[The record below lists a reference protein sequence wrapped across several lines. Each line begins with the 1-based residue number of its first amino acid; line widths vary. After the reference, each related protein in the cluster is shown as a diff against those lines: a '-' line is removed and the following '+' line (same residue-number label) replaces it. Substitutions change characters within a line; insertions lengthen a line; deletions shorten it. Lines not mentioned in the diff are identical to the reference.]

1 MKKTVQRYL
10 KIVAFSMAF
19 FTANSQAQ
27 SVQVISNPNSGHP
40 LMATTFNNNLYYFV
54 NNLNSANQLAK
65 FDGSSYSPISNPD
78 NAGQYQGVYSTYGS
92 QVYGGNLYFQ
102 YTNSS
107 NVYQLAKYDGSS
119 ISLISNPDNAG
130 QYQGVQIYA
139 GPQVYGGNLY
149 FQYQNSSGAFQLA
162 KYDGSSIT
170 LISNPDN
177 AGSYQG
183 VNFSGA
189 QVYGGKLY
197 FEYTNSSSENQLAKY
212 DGSSISLISNPD
224 NAGQYLG
231 VQVYGAQVYGGNL
244 YFQYQNSSSENQLAK
259 YDGSSISLISNPDNA
274 GQYHGVQVYGAQV
287 YGGNLY
293 LQYINSSSEYQL
305 AKYDGSS
312 ISLISNPDNAGTNQG
327 TLISGSPYGGNLY
340 LQYVNSSSEYQLA
353 KYDGSSISLI
363 SNPDN
368 AGQYQGSRI
377 YGAQVYGGNLYFQY
391 SNSSSQNQVA
401 KYDGSSISLIS
412 NPTNVG
418 SYQGANMS
426 SSFVSGGRLYFTYS
440 DNGADYIAYLTNTN
454 GNTFTYNFSSKKAYR
469 DLGAVL
475 TNVNTSQFNSSQV
488 YSYSNSTWAAYSG
501 VMTPGKGYRILVDG
515 SATPTITTTG
525 SAVLSGNQSP
535 TLTNGQNEFSF
546 IANPYQVP
554 VDFTTVTK
562 SGLYAGYWYLNP
574 KQLVNGYEQ
583 YDYYGTNLGSS
594 NIYSGNAASQYVQPG
609 QGFFVCSNTSGT
621 PSLTFTE
628 SSKAS
633 SHTANVFGVTAPLN
647 RIATGL
653 FKNGSNVDG
662 AVVVFNSNFSN
673 SIAEEDGFK
682 MSNAGENLTFA
693 VAGKDLCANGW
704 SLPTATDEL
713 PMHLYNLTANTAY
726 TIKLDASQFDGNGL
740 SAYLQD
746 NVLNSKTLL
755 TGANNE
761 VSFTTGSNATTDANR
776 YSIVFGAGTLPIKSI
791 ALTATTLSNNQ
802 VSVKWTTVGESNI
815 ASYKVERSVNGVSF
829 TELATVNAGAS
840 SYSYIDAKLS
850 SGSVVYYRIKIIDN
864 AGAVSYSKVA
874 TLTTHHSPLATISV
888 YPNPVVNNTFSL
900 SFVDAG
906 KYTVSLI
913 DKLGKTVYTTTVN
926 HSTSAAPENIALT
939 GKLATGSY
947 TIKAT
952 DENGKVS
959 TTQVI
964 IK

>member
-1 MKKTVQRYL
+1 
-10 KIVAFSMAF
+10 
-19 FTANSQAQ
+19 
-27 SVQVISNPNSGHP
+27 
-40 LMATTFNNNLYYFV
+40 
-54 NNLNSANQLAK
+54 
-65 FDGSSYSPISNPD
+65 
-78 NAGQYQGVYSTYGS
+78 
-92 QVYGGNLYFQ
+92 
-102 YTNSS
+102 
-107 NVYQLAKYDGSS
+107 
-119 ISLISNPDNAG
+119 
-130 QYQGVQIYA
+130 
-139 GPQVYGGNLY
+139 
-149 FQYQNSSGAFQLA
+149 
-162 KYDGSSIT
+162 
-170 LISNPDN
+170 
-177 AGSYQG
+177 
-183 VNFSGA
+183 
-189 QVYGGKLY
+189 VYGGKLY
-197 FEYTNSSSENQLAKY
+197 FTYTNSSSQHQL
-212 DGSSISLISNPD
+212 
-224 NAGQYLG
+224 
-231 VQVYGAQVYGGNL
+231 
-244 YFQYQNSSSENQLAK
+244 
-259 YDGSSISLISNPDNA
+259 
-274 GQYHGVQVYGAQV
+274 
-287 YGGNLY
+287 
-293 LQYINSSSEYQL
+293 
-305 AKYDGSS
+305 
-312 ISLISNPDNAGTNQG
+312 
-327 TLISGSPYGGNLY
+327 
-340 LQYVNSSSEYQLA
+340 
-353 KYDGSSISLI
+353 
-363 SNPDN
+363 
-368 AGQYQGSRI
+368 
-377 YGAQVYGGNLYFQY
+377 
-391 SNSSSQNQVA
+391 A

-418 SYQGANMS
+418 QYQGVNTY
-426 SSFVSGGRLYFTYS
+426 SSFVSGGRLYFSYT
-440 DNGADYIAYLTNTN
+440 DNNVNNFAYLTD
-454 GNTFTYNFSSKKAYR
+454 GNTYTYNFTSNKAFR

-475 TNVNTSQFNSSQV
+475 TNVNTSQFNSGQV
-488 YSYSNSTWAAYSG
+488 YSYDNSTWAAYSG

-535 TLTNGQNEFSF
+535 TLTGGQDKFSF
-546 IANPYQVP
+546 ISNPYQVP
-554 VDFTTVTK
+554 VDFTALTHT
-562 SGLYAGYWYLNP
+562 GIYYGYWYFNP
-574 KQLVNGYEQ
+574 QKFYAGNYQN
-583 YDYYGTNLGSS
+583 YDYYGNNLGSG
-594 NIYSGNAASQYVQPG
+594 NLYSGKAASRYIQPG
-609 QGFFVCSNTSGT
+609 EGFFVCSSSNNT

-628 SSKAS
+628 ASKAA
-633 SHTANVFGVTAPLN
+633 SHTESMFGAAVPLN

-682 MSNAGENLTFA
+682 MNNAGENLTFT
-693 VAGKDLCANGW
+693 VEGKDLCANGW
-704 SLPTATDEL
+704 SMPTATDAL
-713 PMHLYNLTANTAY
+713 QLHLYNLTANTVY
-726 TIKLDASQFDGNGL
+726 TLKLDASQFNGNGL

-776 YSIVFGAGTLPIKSI
+776 YTIVFGAGALPVKSI
-791 ALTATTLSNNQ
+791 ALNATALSNKQ

-840 SYSYIDAKLS
+840 SYSYIDAKLT
-850 SGSVVYYRIKIIDN
+850 SGSVAYYRIKIIDN
-864 AGAVSYSKVA
+864 AGTVSYSKVA